1 MTPNQYDYNFGY
13 NYGSVTAFWDNI
25 YSSGGF
31 GGALGADGGANR
43 IYYWNVYTAADN
55 NKILNL
61 MSATDWSPY
70 YTLQTGVEYIFEFNV
85 KAMGESFT
93 LAGFETATIK
103 NITWEEALLG

>member
-31 GGALGADGGANR
+31 GGALGADGGANG

-70 YTLQTGVEYIFEFNV
+70 YTLQTGVEYVFEFNV

-103 NITWEEALLG
+103 NITWAEALLG